1 MTGPWQ
7 ARPELTIGV
16 VGPHELVERIML
28 SGLPAGSLPGSS
40 PAGLPAGDPPPAA
53 QRLVA
58 AAYRDEQEAPDKVAR
73 FGSAID
79 ACVLASQA
87 AYEHARR
94 AGALHC
100 PATFIQL
107 NGSALYAA
115 LLRAS
120 QAGRDL
126 SRCSIDGLSRADADE
141 AFAELGIP
149 AREVQVRD
157 PAPGPAAL
165 AAFHERLFRQGK
177 TSAAF
182 TCQPALARRLSAEG
196 VPAFPLW
203 PTGSAIRSALRTAV
217 LLADGRRLRDSQL
230 AVALIEVPAL
240 REAIRRPASR
250 YSRDEL
256 RLSVHRILLREAER
270 MHAAVSPVSDHDFLI
285 VATRGSLRTG
295 AESGLPII
303 ERAQAEL
310 GTRLEVGIGIGST
323 EQEAEAQARASLGAA
338 AAAERAARRHY
349 PRVPAQRP
357 APPAAAP
364 RGLETLSR
372 LAGKLADGGTALVV
386 DAETAGRLLGV
397 TPRTARRMLRLLVE
411 EGLAWPLPPSRSP
424 QPGRPRQAYRL
435 VVEKLDQ
442 R

>member
-1 MTGPWQ
+1 M
-7 ARPELTIGV
+7 
-16 VGPHELVERIML
+16 
-28 SGLPAGSLPGSS
+28 
-40 PAGLPAGDPPPAA
+40 
-53 QRLVA
+53 
-58 AAYRDEQEAPDKVAR
+58 
-73 FGSAID
+73 
-79 ACVLASQA
+79 
-87 AYEHARR
+87 
-94 AGALHC
+94 
-100 PATFIQL
+100 
-107 NGSALYAA
+107 
-115 LLRAS
+115 
-120 QAGRDL
+120 
-126 SRCSIDGLSRADADE
+126 
-141 AFAELGIP
+141 
-149 AREVQVRD
+149 
-157 PAPGPAAL
+157 
-165 AAFHERLFRQGK
+165 
-177 TSAAF
+177 
-182 TCQPALARRLSAEG
+182 
-196 VPAFPLW
+196 PAFPLW